1 MAADAEQTEPSRATG
16 NAKGRCVRPAFVIA
30 ILIVAA
36 GALAFRL
43 PRLDLRP
50 MHGDEANQAYKAG
63 ILLEEGAYIYDPHE
77 HHGPTLYYAFLPVAW
92 LTGARTFAEVNETTL
107 RLVPVFF
114 GTALVLL
121 LLLVGDGLGRAAA
134 VWAGVLTALSP
145 ALVFYSRYFI
155 QETMLVFFAFAAIA
169 AGWRYAR
176 KPSLG
181 WAIAAGAAIGLM
193 HATKETCVL
202 AFAAI
207 AGALVLTPL
216 WARLRDGSPP
226 TAEMVPRVPRPNWP
240 HVAAFLGA
248 ACVVSVVL
256 FSSFF
261 TNPSGIVD
269 SIAAYGDYIHE
280 AGGEGST
287 ANHDKPWPYYLL
299 MLAFSRGSPSQ
310 WWSEGLILALAA
322 IGGATALFRRSRR
335 AESPGL
341 ARFLTF
347 YAVLLTAFYSAVPYK
362 TPWCAIDFLHPL
374 AILAGIGAA
383 AVIRAGRAAPV
394 RAVLAVLLALGSAH
408 LGVQAFRASYVR
420 FADHRNPY
428 VYAHPVPA
436 VTRLVRRANELAA
449 VHPDGKRM
457 VIKVM
462 ATRGDYWPIPWYLRA
477 FERVGYWDHVPA
489 DPDAAMVV
497 SSKDLGPRLEAT
509 LKKSYQRE
517 FVGLRPGHLLQIRI
531 DRDLWDAFMA
541 TRMDCV
547 AEE

>member
-1 MAADAEQTEPSRATG
+1 MAADAEQTEPSRDTGDATS
-16 NAKGRCVRPAFVIA
+16 RCIRPAFIVA

-63 ILLEEGAYIYDPHE
+63 ILLEEGTYVYDPHE

-92 LTGARTFAEVNETTL
+92 LSGARTFADMTETTL
-107 RLVPVFF
+107 RVAPVFF
-114 GTALVLL
+114 GAALVLL
-121 LLLVGDGLGRAAA
+121 LLLVGDGLGKAAA
-134 VWAGVLTALSP
+134 VWGGVLTAVSP

-169 AGWRYAR
+169 AGWRYTR
-176 KPSLG
+176 KPSFA
-181 WAIAAGAAIGLM
+181 WAISAGAAIGLM

-202 AFAAI
+202 AFAAM

-216 WARLRDGSPP
+216 WARWRDGAPP
-226 TAEMVPRVPRPNWP
+226 TAEPAPRDPHANWP
-240 HVAAFLGA
+240 HLGAFLGA
-248 ACVVSVVL
+248 GCIVSIVL

-261 TNPSGIVD
+261 TNPAGVLD
-269 SIAAYGDYIHE
+269 SVTTYANYVHE

-287 ANHDKPWPYYLL
+287 ANHDKPWSYYLL
-299 MLAFSRGSPSQ
+299 MLAFFRGSPSQ
-310 WWSEGLILALAA
+310 WWSEGIILALAA
-322 IGGATALFRRSRR
+322 IGGGVTLLRRSKG
-335 AESPGL
+335 AVPLGL

-347 YAVLLTAFYSAVPYK
+347 YAVLLTALYSAVPYK
-362 TPWCAIDFLHPL
+362 TPWCAINFLHPL

-383 AVIRAGRAAPV
+383 AVVRAGRVAPV
-394 RAVLAVLLALGSAH
+394 RVVLAGLLALGPAH
-408 LGVQAFRASYVR
+408 LGIQAYRASYVR

-436 VTRLVRRANELAA
+436 VTRLVRRADELAA
-449 VHPDGKRM
+449 VHPDGKGM

-462 ATRGDYWPIPWYLRA
+462 ATGGDYWPIPWYLRG
-477 FERVGYWDHVPA
+477 FEHVGYWDHVPA

-517 FVGLRPGHLLQIRI
+517 FVGLRPGHLLQVRI